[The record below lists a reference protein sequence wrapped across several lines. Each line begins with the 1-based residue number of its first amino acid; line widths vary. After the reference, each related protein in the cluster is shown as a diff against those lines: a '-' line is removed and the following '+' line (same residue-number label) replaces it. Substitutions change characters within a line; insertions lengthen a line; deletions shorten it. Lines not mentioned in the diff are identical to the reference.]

1 MMGREPCNAPDLL
14 VEIAAILAA
23 GYLRLRLGDAPD
35 AATPDVS
42 PGCGRE
48 ESATGSDIGVAC
60 AERKSVH
67 VGDAIDDENR
77 PGAGCARPR

>member
-1 MMGREPCNAPDLL
+1 MWDRATINGQDPL

-35 AATPDVS
+35 AATDDTS
-42 PGCGRE
+42 AGCGRE
-48 ESATGSDIGVAC
+48 KSIPESDIRVAC

-67 VGDAIDDENR
+67 VGDAINDEMR
-77 PGAGCARPR
+77 PGTRRARPR